1 MNHFIEQ
8 LKKDIE
14 PVREQLV
21 QHPLYGKMQTLQQL
35 QQFTQWHV
43 FAVWD
48 FMSLLKS
55 LQQQLTC
62 TQLPWLPTGNAN
74 TRFLINEIVLGEES
88 DVDANGKRISHFEL
102 YLQAMEEMNADTT
115 QIEQLNA
122 YLQNG
127 IPVKQALEMLH
138 IHPAIQQFVNH
149 TFSVINEQ
157 PKHVQAAVFTF
168 GREDLIPAMFMGIV
182 KELSLTHADKLNT
195 FKYYLERH
203 IEVDGDHHSHLAMEM
218 VSTLCGLDAEK
229 WNTVTAASIAALKQ
243 RKQLWD
249 AVLTSMNI
257 STAEHHY
264 HR

>member
-1 MNHFIEQ
+1 MNAFIEQ
-8 LKKDIE
+8 LKKDIA

-21 QHPLYGKMQTLQQL
+21 QHPLYANMQSLQQL

-62 TQLPWLPTGNAN
+62 TQTPWLPTGNAN
-74 TRFLINEIVLGEES
+74 TRYLINEIVLGEES
-88 DVDANGKRISHFEL
+88 DVDADGKRMSHFEL
-102 YLQAMEEMNADTT
+102 YLHAMKTMNADTT
-115 QIEQLNA
+115 QVEQLIA

-127 IPVKQALEMLH
+127 VPVKDALVKLN
-138 IHPAIQQFVNH
+138 IHPAIQQFVNF
-149 TFSVINEQ
+149 TFDIINNA
-157 PKHVQAAVFTF
+157 PVHVQAAVFTF
-168 GREDLIPAMFMGIV
+168 GREDLIPEMFMGIV
-182 KELSLTHADKLNT
+182 HKLSLTHAEKLST

-218 VSTLCGLDAEK
+218 VSELCGADAEK
-229 WNTVTAASIAALKQ
+229 WAQVTAAANTALTE

-249 AVLTSMNI
+249 AVLATI
-257 STAEHHY
+257 ATPEKA
-264 HR
+264 